1 MNEERESQSCAEESV
16 LTDQPGVAQA
26 NTEADANVS
35 AEVSETE
42 QLRAEVAALK
52 DEILRTRAA
61 AENLRKRT
69 ERDVE
74 AAHKYAVERF
84 ANELL
89 PVKDS
94 MEMGLAAALAA
105 TDVEGIKQ
113 GMDLTLK
120 MLHDFLERM
129 QIRKIEPVGQ
139 RFNPDFHQAM
149 TMREEHGVEPGTVV
163 QVLQSGYLLNER
175 LLRPALVIVAKAPV
189 DGDG

>member
-16 LTDQPGVAQA
+16 LADQTGIAEA
-26 NTEADANVS
+26 NTEADATVS
-35 AEVSETE
+35 AKVSETE
-42 QLRAEVAALK
+42 QLQAEVAALK
-52 DEILRTRAA
+52 DEVLRTRAA

-129 QIRKIEPVGQ
+129 QIRKLDPVGQ

-149 TMREEHGVEPGTVV
+149 TLREEHGVEPGTVV

-175 LLRPALVIVAKAPV
+175 LLRPALVIVAKAAV

>member
-1 MNEERESQSCAEESV
+1 VNEERDSQSCAEESAPS
-16 LTDQPGVAQA
+16 DQTGGTQA
-26 NTEADANVS
+26 NIDADANAS

-42 QLRAEVAALK
+42 QLKAEVAALK

-129 QIRKIEPVGQ
+129 HIRKLDPVGE

-149 TMREEHGVEPGTVV
+149 TMREESGVEPGMVV
-163 QVLQSGYLLNER
+163 QVLQSGYLLNDR
-175 LLRPALVIVAKAPV
+175 LLRPALVVVAKAPV